1 MTRGPSIPPLHVVA
15 LPEPPVPGRNVGD
28 VVAEIRQLRDSAVVL
43 DHLRNRVLAEFV
55 GSEGDGA
62 PEKLIQFGGEVAHL
76 IDRQAVNVLVKEFE
90 QRTDGLRRR
99 ARALLR
105 GVVTVAP
112 SETVGTPADPQQES
126 PLLPVT
132 AHGRGPSM
140 EKDRALDNSW
150 QLEWPAARGDGT
162 GRGR

>member
-1 MTRGPSIPPLHVVA
+1 MKTVGDVTQLHVVA

-43 DHLRNRVLAEFV
+43 DHLRNRVLAEFQ

-76 IDRQAVNVLVKEFE
+76 IDRQAVNALAKEFG
-90 QRTDGLRRR
+90 QRADGLRRR
-99 ARALLR
+99 ARALFR
-105 GVVTVAP
+105 GVVTISP
-112 SETVGTPADPQQES
+112 SETVGTPADPHQES

-132 AHGRGPSM
+132 AQGRGPSM
-140 EKDRALDNSW
+140 ERDRALDNTW
-150 QLEWPAARGDGT
+150 QLEWPRERGDE
-162 GRGR
+162 GRQR

>member
-43 DHLRNRVLAEFV
+43 DHLRNRILAEFL
-55 GSEGDGA
+55 GSEGDGT

-76 IDRQAVNVLVKEFE
+76 IDCEAVNGLSKELG
-90 QRTDGLRRR
+90 QRADGQRRR

-105 GVVTVAP
+105 GVVSISQ
-112 SETVGTPADPQQES
+112 SETVGTPADPHQES

-132 AHGRGPSM
+132 AQGRTPNM
-140 EKDRALDNSW
+140 EKDRAVDNAW
-150 QLEWPAARGDGT
+150 QLEWPAERGDD
-162 GRGR
+162 GRRR